1 MAARIEGLQH
11 SLRTRKAAFEVI
23 DCGNTQEKKQAV
35 ALVDVGDCDSV
46 SDPDEAGAFMAWDY
60 LWCGVRVV
68 DYCLRRSSD

>member
-1 MAARIEGLQH
+1 M
-11 SLRTRKAAFEVI
+11 
-23 DCGNTQEKKQAV
+23 

-68 DYCLRRSSD
+68 DYLPEAGFGLRIS